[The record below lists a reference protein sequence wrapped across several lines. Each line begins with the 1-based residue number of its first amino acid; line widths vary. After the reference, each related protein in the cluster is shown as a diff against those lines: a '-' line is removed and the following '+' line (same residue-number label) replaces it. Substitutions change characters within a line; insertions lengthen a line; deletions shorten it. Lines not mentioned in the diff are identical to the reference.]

1 MSRRLPDR
9 KALIAALEQAMRKA
23 SAQGVLFSQL
33 VATRLGMNS
42 TDLECLDII
51 ALRGPVTAGEI
62 AAATGLTTGAVTGV
76 IDRLEKLGFARR
88 ESDAADRRKVLVRSQ
103 PAALRRIG
111 PMFEPMQRAFNAAIA
126 DYGEKE
132 LALLVE
138 FLTRAYEEAVTAT
151 AALQKKL
158 PRAAKRGRRGPSSS

>member
-1 MSRRLPDR
+1 MSRRQPDR
-9 KALIAALEQAMRKA
+9 KALAAALEQAMRKA

-33 VATRLGMNS
+33 VAMRLGMNS

-51 ALRGPVTAGEI
+51 ALRGPVTAGEL
-62 AAATGLTTGAVTGV
+62 AASTGLTTGAVTGV

-88 ESDAADRRKVLVRSQ
+88 DSDAADRRKVLVCSQ

-111 PMFEPMQRAFNAAIA
+111 PLFEPMQRAFNAAIA
-126 DYGEKE
+126 GYSEKE
-132 LALLVE
+132 LGLLLE
-138 FLTRAYEEAVTAT
+138 FLTRAHEEAVSAT

-158 PRAAKRGRRGPSSS
+158 PREAKRVLRVPG

>member
-1 MSRRLPDR
+1 MSRRQPDR
-9 KALIAALEQAMRKA
+9 KALAAALEQAMRKA

-33 VATRLGMNS
+33 VAMRLGMNS

-51 ALRGPVTAGEI
+51 ALREPVTAGGL

-76 IDRLEKLGFARR
+76 IDRLEKLGFAKR

-103 PAALRRIG
+103 PAALRRIV

-126 DYGEKE
+126 GYGEKE
-132 LALLVE
+132 LALLLE
-138 FLTRAYEEAVTAT
+138 FLTRAHEEAVTAT
-151 AALQKKL
+151 AVLQKKL
-158 PRAAKRGRRGPSSS
+158 PREAKRGRRGPGSS